1 MQLTKASYQQ
11 TALVLEQALS
21 FSVVLLLCLSFRD
34 HLILILQAFQRCYN
48 VLPMFG
54 YNVTSL
60 ASSVL
65 QYGGLTI
72 ISSKCLPNSSLEYVV
87 ITLINTT
94 LYANHDLV

>member
-1 MQLTKASYQQ
+1 
-11 TALVLEQALS
+11 
-21 FSVVLLLCLSFRD
+21 
-34 HLILILQAFQRCYN
+34 
-48 VLPMFG
+48 MFG

-65 QYGGLTI
+65 QHGGLTI

-87 ITLINTT
+87 ITMINTI